1 MWVVQGV
8 KLSPRHI
15 VKWGAKEVDL
25 DKLVELKCLWND
37 TLRKEKDQSAHIRLF
52 NRALYRGWLSRDS
65 KDGKSVGW

>member
-15 VKWGAKEVDL
+15 VKCGAKEVDL

-37 TLRKEKDQSAHIRLF
+37 TLKKRRISPLIFVCSIGFCTVVCSPETPKTESL
-52 NRALYRGWLSRDS
+52 
-65 KDGKSVGW
+65 